1 MIQINEKAPLFELKN
16 QNDETVSLKDYR
28 GKKVVLYFYP
38 KDATPGCTTQACS
51 FRDFNKEIEGLGAV
65 VLGISKDDVAS
76 HKKFAE
82 KQGLNFNI
90 LADEDAKTIDAYGVW
105 KEQSMFGKTFMGT
118 TRSTFIISEDGLIE
132 KVFAKADTK
141 NNAQEV
147 YDYIKENQD

>member
-1 MIQINEKAPLFELKN
+1 MIKENEKAPIFELKN
-16 QNDETVSLKDYR
+16 QNDEIIRLEDYI

-38 KDATPGCTTQACS
+38 KDATPGCTSQACS
-51 FRDFNKEIEGLGAV
+51 FRDFNQDIKNLGAI

-118 TRSTFIISEDGLIE
+118 TRSTFIIDEEGKIE
-132 KVFAKADTK
+132 KVFANVDAKD
-141 NNAQEV
+141 NAKEI
-147 YDYIKENQD
+147 YEYLKEN

>member
-1 MIQINEKAPLFELKN
+1 MIKENEKAPIFELKN
-16 QNDETVSLKDYR
+16 QNDEIIRLEDYI

-38 KDATPGCTTQACS
+38 KDATPGCTSQACS
-51 FRDFNKEIEGLGAV
+51 FRDFNQDIKNLGAI

-90 LADEDAKTIDAYGVW
+90 LADEDAKTIDDYGVW

-118 TRSTFIISEDGLIE
+118 TRSTFIIDEEGKIE
-132 KVFAKADTK
+132 KVFANVDAKD
-141 NNAQEV
+141 NAKEI
-147 YDYIKENQD
+147 YEYLKEN